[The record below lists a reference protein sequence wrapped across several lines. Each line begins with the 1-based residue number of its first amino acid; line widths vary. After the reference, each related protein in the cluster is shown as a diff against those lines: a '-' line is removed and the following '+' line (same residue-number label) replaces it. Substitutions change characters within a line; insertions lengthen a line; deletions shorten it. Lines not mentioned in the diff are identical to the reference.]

1 VVRCSSAPGCAGRGR
16 NGGNGGRGGRGR
28 SGGGGGRWA
37 RHRAA
42 LAAAA
47 AAEPPPPPPDS
58 PDERAAARAGRP
70 AGRARAPANHR
81 LAEPAAAPGPPA
93 GYSTRSLRNGGALTA
108 SGPLAFASLMGALG
122 ALEKRHA
129 GACFGAYNGAF
140 GPAAGALAAEL
151 AAAMAGD
158 PRRAGAGR
166 APQGAAWLFEG
177 HARILAASERAL
189 GGASPA
195 ARALAA
201 AAEPLRPPAPPLPLF
216 L

>member
-1 VVRCSSAPGCAGRGR
+1 V
-16 NGGNGGRGGRGR
+16 
-28 SGGGGGRWA
+28 
-37 RHRAA
+37 
-42 LAAAA
+42 
-47 AAEPPPPPPDS
+47 
-58 PDERAAARAGRP
+58 
-70 AGRARAPANHR
+70 
-81 LAEPAAAPGPPA
+81 
-93 GYSTRSLRNGGALTA
+93 

-122 ALEKRHA
+122 ALEKRQA
-129 GACFGAYNGAF
+129 GACFGAYGGAF

-151 AAAMAGD
+151 AAAMAGAAPGGD
-158 PRRAGAGR
+158 PRRASAGR